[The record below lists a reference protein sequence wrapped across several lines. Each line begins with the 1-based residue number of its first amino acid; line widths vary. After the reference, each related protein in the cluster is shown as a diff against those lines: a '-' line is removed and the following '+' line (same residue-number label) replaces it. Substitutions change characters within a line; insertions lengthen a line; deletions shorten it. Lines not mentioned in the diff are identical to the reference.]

1 MVELD
6 FGIFTMPEHPPWEN
20 WNLSYDRD
28 VQEAKLADELGFDE
42 YWIGEHH
49 TGSYENVPVPE
60 YMIAKISAETEHI
73 NLGPGTVNLPYH
85 DPFLVAE
92 RLAFLDQLTDGRVIY
107 GYGGGGLPSDMEMFS
122 IDGEDQREMIA
133 EAIDIIQ
140 TYTQAEEPTSYDGE
154 FWSYDDRIIQVPP
167 YQDEPMESIAG
178 LTRERSYEM
187 AGEMGMGSLSVYFTP
202 LETPNNPAAPNLQDH
217 ARAMTEAAE
226 AAGRDPQEV
235 RDNWG
240 IVREVYV
247 SDSKEQALD
256 EIREGVED
264 SYSYLIELGLGALMK
279 RDDEMPD
286 DDLSLEWMAENI
298 PWIIGSPED
307 CIRQIK
313 KLHEEVGG
321 FGTLILNSRDWV
333 TTDLQERS
341 LELFAR
347 EVMPAFQSNKGPR
360 EWHKQ
365 DVGYASPE
373 PDENVFQ
380 IEPSSSPTSAPADD
394 DD

>member
-1 MVELD
+1 
-6 FGIFTMPEHPPWEN
+6 
-20 WNLSYDRD
+20 
-28 VQEAKLADELGFDE
+28 
-42 YWIGEHH
+42 
-49 TGSYENVPVPE
+49 
-60 YMIAKISAETEHI
+60 
-73 NLGPGTVNLPYH
+73 
-85 DPFLVAE
+85 
-92 RLAFLDQLTDGRVIY
+92 
-107 GYGGGGLPSDMEMFS
+107 
-122 IDGEDQREMIA
+122 
-133 EAIDIIQ
+133 
-140 TYTQAEEPTSYDGE
+140 
-154 FWSYDDRIIQVPP
+154 
-167 YQDEPMESIAG
+167 MESIAG

-202 LETPNNPAAPNLQDH
+202 LEAANNPAAPDLKDH
-217 ARAMTEAAE
+217 ARAMTEAAK
-226 AAGRDPQEV
+226 AAGRDPQEA

-247 SDSKEQALD
+247 SDSKEQVLD

-286 DDLSLEWMAENI
+286 DELSLEWMAENI

-373 PDENVFQ
+373 PDENVFK

>member
-1 MVELD
+1 MTNLE

-20 WNLSYDRD
+20 WTLSYDRD
-28 VQEAKLADELGFDE
+28 VREAKLAEELGFDE

-60 YMIAKISAETEHI
+60 YMIAKISEVTDRI
-73 NLGPGTVNLPYH
+73 RLGPGTVNLPYH

-92 RLAFLDQLTDGRVIY
+92 RLAFLDQLTKGRVVY

-122 IDGEDQREMIA
+122 IDGEEQRAMIA
-133 EAIDIIQ
+133 EATDIIQ

-154 FWSYDDRIIQVPP
+154 FWSYEDRIIQVPP
-167 YQDEPMESIAG
+167 YQDEPMEAIAG

-187 AGEMGMGSLSVYFTP
+187 SGEMGMGALSVYFTP
-202 LETPNNPAAPNLQDH
+202 LEAPNNSGAPDLKDH

-226 AAGRDPQEV
+226 AAGRDPQKV
-235 RDNWG
+235 RDEWR

-247 SDSKEQALD
+247 AENKEQAIED
-256 EIREGVED
+256 IRAGVEK
-264 SYSYLIELGLGALMK
+264 SYDYLIELGLGALMK
-279 RDDEMPD
+279 TDDEQPD
-286 DDLSLEWMAENI
+286 EDLSMEWMIENI

-307 CIRQIK
+307 CIRQIEQI
-313 KLHEEVGG
+313 HDEVGG
-321 FGTLILNSRDWV
+321 FGTLVLNSRDWV
-333 TTDLQERS
+333 PTDKHERS

-347 EVMPAFQSNKGPR
+347 EVMPAFQDNKGPR

-365 DVGYASPE
+365 DVGYSSPE
-373 PDENVFQ
+373 PDENVFE
-380 IEPSSSPTSAPADD
+380 IDSTPPAAADD
-394 DD
+394 D

>member
-1 MVELD
+1 MTNLK

-20 WNLSYDRD
+20 WTLSYDRD
-28 VQEAKLADELGFDE
+28 VREAKLAEKLGFDE

-60 YMIAKISAETEHI
+60 YMIAKISEVTDKIH
-73 NLGPGTVNLPYH
+73 LGTGTVNLPYH

-92 RLAFLDQLTDGRVIY
+92 RLAFLDQLTKGRVIY

-122 IDGEDQREMIA
+122 LDGEDQREMIA
-133 EAIDIIQ
+133 EATDIIQ

-154 FWSYDDRIIQVPP
+154 FWSYDNRIVQVPP
-167 YQDEPMESIAG
+167 YQNEPMEAIAG

-202 LETPNNPAAPNLQDH
+202 LEAPENGNAPDLKDH

-226 AAGRDPQEV
+226 ASGHDLQSV
-235 RDNWG
+235 RDEWR

-247 SDSKEQALD
+247 AESKEQAIED
-256 EIREGVED
+256 IRAGVKE
-264 SYSYLIELGLGALMK
+264 SYDYLIELGLGALMK
-279 RDDEMPD
+279 TDDEQPD
-286 DDLSLEWMAENI
+286 EDLTMEWMIENI

-307 CIRQIK
+307 CIRQIEQ
-313 KLHEEVGG
+313 LHREVGG
-321 FGTLILNSRDWV
+321 FGTLVLNSRDWV
-333 TTDLQERS
+333 TTDKHERS

-347 EVMPAFQSNKGPR
+347 KVMPAFQEQKGPR

-365 DVGYASPE
+365 DVGYSSPE
-373 PDENVFQ
+373 PDENVFK
-380 IEPSSSPTSAPADD
+380 IEPKQTAAADD
-394 DD
+394 

>member
-1 MVELD
+1 MASLN

-20 WNLSYDRD
+20 WTLSYDRD
-28 VQEAKLADELGFDE
+28 VEEAKLADRLGFDE

-73 NLGPGTVNLPYH
+73 HLGPGTVNLPYH

-92 RLAFLDQLTDGRVIY
+92 RLAFLDQLTKGRLIY
-107 GYGGGGLPSDMEMFS
+107 GYGGGGLPSDMELFS
-122 IDGEDQREMIA
+122 IDGEAQRPMIA
-133 EAIDIIQ
+133 EAIDIIR
-140 TYTQAEEPTSYDGE
+140 TYTAAEEPTSYDGE
-154 FWSYDDRIIQVPP
+154 FWSYEDRIIQVPP
-167 YQDEPMESIAG
+167 YQSEPMQSIAG

-187 AGEMGMGSLSVYFTP
+187 AGEMGIGSLSVYFTP
-202 LETPNNPAAPNLQDH
+202 IEAPDNPAAPDLKDH
-217 ARAMTEAAE
+217 ARAMTDAAE
-226 AAGRDPQEV
+226 AAGRDPQEA

-240 IVREVYV
+240 IVREAYV
-247 SDSKEQALD
+247 AESKEQAIE
-256 EIREGVED
+256 EIREGAQA
-264 SYSYLIELGLGALMK
+264 SYDYLIDLGLGALMK
-279 RDDEMPD
+279 RDDEQSD
-286 DDLSLEWMAENI
+286 DELSIEWMIENI

-313 KLHEEVGG
+313 QLYEEVGG

-333 TTDLQERS
+333 PTDLQERS

-365 DVGYASPE
+365 NVGYASPS
-373 PDENVFQ
+373 PDENAFA
-380 IEPSSSPTSAPADD
+380 IDPGASTSASADD

>member
-6 FGIFTMPEHPPWEN
+6 FGVFTMPEHPPWEN
-20 WNLSYDRD
+20 WTLSYDRD
-28 VQEAKLADELGFDE
+28 VAEATLADDLGFDE

-60 YMIAKISAETEHI
+60 YMVAKLSEATEHI
-73 NLGPGTVNLPYH
+73 DLGLGTVNLPYH

-92 RLAFLDQLTDGRVIY
+92 RLAFLDQLTKGRVIY

-122 IDGEDQREMIA
+122 IEGEDQRPMIA

-140 TYTQAEEPTSYDGE
+140 TYTAAETPTSYDGDY
-154 FWSYDDRIIQVPP
+154 WSYDDRIVQVPP
-167 YQDEPMESIAG
+167 YQDDPMEAIAG

-187 AGEMGMGSLSVYFTP
+187 AGEMDMGALSVYFTP
-202 LETPNNPAAPNLQDH
+202 IEAPDNPDAPDLKDH
-217 ARAMTEAAE
+217 ARALTDAAS
-226 AAGRDPQEV
+226 AAGRDPEAA
-235 RDNWG
+235 RDDWR

-247 SDSKEQALD
+247 SDSKEQALE
-256 EIREGVED
+256 EIREGVEQ
-264 SYSYLIELGLGALMK
+264 SYGYLIELGLGALMK
-279 RDDEMPD
+279 TDAEQPD
-286 DDLSLEWMAENI
+286 DDLTLEWMAENI

-313 KLHEEVGG
+313 QLHEEVGG
-321 FGTLILNSRDWV
+321 FGTLVLNSRDWV
-333 TTDLQERS
+333 TTDKHDRS

-347 EVMPAFQSNKGPR
+347 EVMPAFQARKGPR
-360 EWHKQ
+360 TWHKEN
-365 DVGYASPE
+365 VGYASP
-373 PDENVFQ
+373 D
-380 IEPSSSPTSAPADD
+380 PTGDAFAIDAPSAPADD